1 MTEPTTYN
9 VSIPNIS
16 AVEAV
21 AIKHQLVNTYKLI
34 DGQDFT
40 WAWYPEVLDEF
51 SYFQTEPRRLEVRFA
66 EQAHATFFELRFGS

>member
-1 MTEPTTYN
+1 MTYN
-9 VSIPNIS
+9 VSIQNIS
-16 AVEAV
+16 AVDAV
-21 AIKHQLVNTYKLI
+21 AIKHQLVDTYKLI

-66 EQAHATFFELRFGS
+66 EQANATFFELTFGR